1 VDDEEEREKRKI
13 GREKE
18 GKKTKRKSMKE
29 RTDTKQWLSSGTLRR
44 VV

>member
-13 GREKE
+13 GRKKE
-18 GKKTKRKSMKE
+18 GKKTKRKRMGE
-29 RTDTKQWLSSGTLRR
+29 GTDTKQWLSSGTLQR